1 MLYSTKF
8 RIFICSFLSLIIILF
23 SFTVAKATTWYSV
36 RVYNQSG
43 QQTYEFMATSDSGYY
58 NVDQVINDPE
68 SGGYKY
74 GYSDYKACAFETST
88 SAVRVR
94 FGSNTAFNPK
104 STANVVGDGRANKKS
119 NIRSAQTA
127 LYYLH
132 WNSSDNIDGSWGPK
146 TKQAVTSFQGAN
158 KLSVDGVIGPQ
169 TWMKLASNG
178 ASAEVAL
185 LGGNQ
190 NDFRSTIVEGYKLN
204 PQSED
209 VWNKVRDIIVS
220 NSYQRD
226 KVEQSLRENSFN
238 IDYHYIE
245 DGAEANSA
253 VANDVI
259 GFSVV
264 DKDLVIVDVAG
275 Q

>member
-1 MLYSTKF
+1 
-8 RIFICSFLSLIIILF
+8 
-23 SFTVAKATTWYSV
+23 
-36 RVYNQSG
+36 
-43 QQTYEFMATSDSGYY
+43 
-58 NVDQVINDPE
+58 
-68 SGGYKY
+68 
-74 GYSDYKACAFETST
+74 
-88 SAVRVR
+88 
-94 FGSNTAFNPK
+94 
-104 STANVVGDGRANKKS
+104 
-119 NIRSAQTA
+119 
-127 LYYLH
+127 
-132 WNSSDNIDGSWGPK
+132 
-146 TKQAVTSFQGAN
+146 
-158 KLSVDGVIGPQ
+158 
-169 TWMKLASNG
+169 MKLASNG
-178 ASAEVAL
+178 AAAEVAL
-185 LGGNQ
+185 LGGNK
-190 NDFRSTIVEGYKLN
+190 NDFRSTFVEGYKLN